1 VFYPYFE
8 AFMSD
13 ALTILWIVIVVNF
26 IGCAGAAL
34 FHGIYSKT
42 IKPTPRRQFD
52 EQVILHSQTM
62 GSRGMGT
69 RKDAVVENS
78 IEYDNY
84 GGTD

>member
-13 ALTILWIVIVVNF
+13 ALTILWIVIIVNF

-34 FHGIYSKT
+34 FHGIHPKT
-42 IKPTPRRQFD
+42 IKPAPRRRFD
-52 EQVILHSQTM
+52 EQVIHTNRTM
-62 GSRGMGT
+62 GSRCQGL
-69 RKDAVVENS
+69 RKEEAVENS
-78 IEYDNY
+78 IDYDNY